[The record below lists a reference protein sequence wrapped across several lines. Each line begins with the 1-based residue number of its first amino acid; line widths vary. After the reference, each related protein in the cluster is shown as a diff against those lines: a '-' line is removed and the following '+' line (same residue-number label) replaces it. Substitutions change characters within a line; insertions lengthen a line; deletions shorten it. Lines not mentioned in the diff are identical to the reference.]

1 MQPQKLGHAS
11 AFSGTKGEGFMITA
25 EDIEKTGVPIRFI
38 EWTKEPGNKQ
48 IVVEDVAACC
58 GLVKLFN
65 SDVDSWLDYTR
76 MVATKISPK
85 VADLEYAEFVKEA
98 IEHDPGILKTIESM
112 VRDLLSE

>member
-1 MQPQKLGHAS
+1 
-11 AFSGTKGEGFMITA
+11 MITA

-38 EWTKEPGNKQ
+38 EWTKVPRNKR

-85 VADLEYAEFVKEA
+85 VADLEYAEFVKDA
-98 IEHDPGILKTIESM
+98 IEHDPDILGNIERM
-112 VRDLLSE
+112 VRDLLSD

>member
-1 MQPQKLGHAS
+1 
-11 AFSGTKGEGFMITA
+11 MITA
-25 EDIEKTGVPIRFI
+25 DDIEKTGIPVRFI
-38 EWTKEPGNKQ
+38 EWTKDPGNKR

-76 MVATKISPK
+76 MLATKISPK

-98 IEHDPGILKTIESM
+98 IEHDPDILGNIEKM
-112 VRDLLSE
+112 VRGLLSE